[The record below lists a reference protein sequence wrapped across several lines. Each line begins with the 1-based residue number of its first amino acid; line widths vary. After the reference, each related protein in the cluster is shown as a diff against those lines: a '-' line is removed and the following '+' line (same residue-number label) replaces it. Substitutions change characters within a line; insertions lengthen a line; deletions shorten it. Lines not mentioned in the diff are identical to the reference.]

1 MSEIST
7 RYSPAEI
14 EEKWYK
20 HWEESGYFRSVPDDR
35 EPFAIVIPPPNVT
48 GVLHMGHMLN
58 NSIQDILIRKARMDG
73 KNACWVPGTDHA
85 SIATEAKVVRWLRE
99 EKQLRKADLTREEF
113 MGYAYQWKD
122 KYGGIILQQLRRLG
136 SSCDWD
142 RTAFTMDKGYV
153 EDCVRMFVD
162 LYKKDKLYR
171 GLRMVNWDPEALTVL
186 SGEEVLHAEE
196 RAQLFY
202 LQYKQEDGSDGVVIA
217 TQRPETIFADVAVAV
232 NPKDPRYT
240 HLVGKMVLI
249 PLINRA
255 IPVIADDYVDVEF
268 GTGALKITPA
278 HDPNDYEIGQ
288 RHQLP
293 VIDILTDNGHIS
305 DTCTFAPLVGLERFK
320 ARKAIKS
327 LLGEAG
333 VLVKTE
339 DYTTKIGRSERTNA
353 VVEPKLSLQWFV
365 KMTDLGEPAL
375 KAVLEEEVKFYPPH
389 FQNLYRNWME
399 NLRDWCI
406 SRQLWWG
413 QQIPAWYL
421 KADSYNKETHVFVA
435 ASVEEAL
442 VQAREITQNPALT
455 IDDLR
460 QDEDVLDTWAS
471 SWLWPIAVFD
481 GFKQPEGEI
490 KYYYPTSVL
499 VTGWDIIFFWV
510 ARMIMAG
517 YEYKGEKPF
526 QAVYFTGMV
535 RDKNRRKMSKSLGN
549 SPDSIALLDKYGADG
564 VRFGLMS
571 SAAAGGDL
579 IFDAP
584 FGPDGSILDE
594 SALCE
599 QGRNFCNKM
608 WNALRLV
615 KGWKTIEDPENQEI
629 ARKNELAVAWLNEKF
644 QETLASVESDF
655 KQYRLSEALKSLYA
669 FIWDDFCSW
678 YLEMIKP
685 EYEHPIDY
693 STYTATLQIFS
704 RMITAL
710 HPFMPFITEELW
722 HQLDDRA
729 AGDDCCTQMYPALI
743 PADAALIQQVEGVKD
758 VIAKIR
764 EIRNQK
770 QIKPKEPLAVFIQES
785 TTSKALFSLAGT
797 REMVEKLA
805 VLSELTFV
813 TEEPANAQSFISGTD
828 KYFVEL
834 NLVIDVEAERTKITE
849 ELAYQRGFVRSIE
862 GKLSNERFVAGAP
875 AQVVDSERKKLAD
888 GMSRIAMLE
897 ESLSKL

>member
-35 EPFAIVIPPPNVT
+35 EPFTIVIPPPNVT

-202 LQYKQEDGSDGVVIA
+202 LQYQQEDGSDGVVIA

-305 DTCTFAPLVGLERFK
+305 DTCTFAPLVGMERFK
-320 ARKAIKS
+320 ARKAIKP
-327 LLGEAG
+327 LLEEAG

-615 KGWKTIEDPENQEI
+615 KGWKTIEEPENQEI
-629 ARKNELAVAWLNEKF
+629 ARKNVLAVAWLNEKF

-729 AGDDCCTQMYPALI
+729 TGDDCCTQMYPALI
-743 PADAALIQQVEGVKD
+743 PADAALIQQVEGLKD

-834 NLVIDVEAERTKITE
+834 NLVIDVEAERTKMTE